1 MAVMKVGLIGCG
13 MIAKCNHI
21 PEMLTLGKKAQ
32 IVAMFDTVKGKAKK
46 LAEEQKLDPMPV
58 ICKSEKELLAMDL
71 DAVIIATP
79 NSFHYP
85 QTIAALKAGKHVLV
99 EKPMSTTTAEADEMI
114 ALAEKKGLILQVNQ
128 SWHYMAPYVML
139 QDLIA
144 NKGLIGKPLH
154 ARCLRCTHAS
164 PEIAWSP
171 GADWFVQKKYHGSLI
186 GDIAVHM
193 ADILQWMYG
202 PAKTVQAQNT
212 ELKHEVVD
220 NTIALFRYENG
231 ATGTV
236 ELSWTFPHGAGAME
250 FYGEKASVC
259 VNAESNGFIVR
270 ENGKKDKLI
279 PFTKAKKVDNS
290 HQAFYKAVKSGKN
303 DIRAWE
309 IGRRAIAICC
319 AMNEAGETGGSV
331 TPDYG
336 AAAAKKKTT
345 VKKAAS
351 AAKKKTTV
359 KKAASAAKKITTV
372 KKAAPAAKKE
382 GKKK

>member
-13 MIAKCNHI
+13 KIAECNHI

-32 IVAMFDTVKGKAKK
+32 IVAMYDTVKGKAKK
-46 LAEEQKLDPMPV
+46 LAEKMNLDPMPV
-58 ICKSEKELLAMDL
+58 ICKSEKEILAMDL
-71 DAVIIATP
+71 DAVLIATP
-79 NSFHYP
+79 NSCHYP
-85 QTIAALKAGKHVLV
+85 QTIAALNAGKHVLV

-139 QDLIA
+139 QDLIM
-144 NKGLIGKPLH
+144 NKDLIGKPLH
-154 ARCLRCTHAS
+154 ARCLRCTSAS
-164 PEIAWSP
+164 PDVAWSP
-171 GADWFVQKKYHGSLI
+171 GATWFVQKKYHGSLI

-193 ADILQWMYG
+193 ADILQWMFG

-259 VNAESNGFIVR
+259 VNPEGNAFIVR
-270 ENGKKDKLI
+270 ESGKADKVI
-279 PFTKAKKVDNS
+279 PHSKAKKVDNS

-303 DIRAWE
+303 DARAWE

-319 AMNEAGETGGSV
+319 AMNEAGKTGASI

-336 AAAAKKKTT
+336 AAACKCKC
-345 VKKAAS
+345 KAA
-351 AAKKKTTV
+351 
-359 KKAASAAKKITTV
+359 
-372 KKAAPAAKKE
+372 AAKKE
-382 GKKK
+382 APAKKAACKKAACKKAGKKK